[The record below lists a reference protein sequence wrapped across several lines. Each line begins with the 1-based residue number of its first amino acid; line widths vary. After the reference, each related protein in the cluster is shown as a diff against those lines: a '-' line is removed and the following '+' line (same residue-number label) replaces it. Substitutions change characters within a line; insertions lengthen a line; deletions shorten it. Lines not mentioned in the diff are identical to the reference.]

1 MKNRLIFGVLLS
13 LAICLK
19 AQAQTP
25 FHLMNYSGSLYSF
38 VLEENPRFWHADGLM
53 RVHTSSTKIN
63 FVFEKVAQIFW
74 DNDIPTEITET
85 IENRVNFAVRDGKL
99 HISGN
104 PSSTIY
110 VYSLKGILCAAVQ
123 PNGDETVVVDVSN
136 YGSGTYLVKISDF
149 TFKFIKQ

>member
-1 MKNRLIFGVLLS
+1 MKNRLILVVLL
-13 LAICLK
+13 LVALCTAK
-19 AQAQTP
+19 AQTP

-38 VLEENPRFWHADGLM
+38 VLEENPRFWHADGLL
-53 RVHTSSTKIN
+53 RVHTNTTKIN
-63 FVFEKVAQIFW
+63 FVLEKLAHIFL
-74 DNDIPTEITET
+74 DNDIPTEVAET
-85 IENRVNFAVRDGKL
+85 VENRVNFAVRDGRL

-110 VYSLKGILCAAVQ
+110 IYSLKGILCATVQ
-123 PNGDETVVVDVSN
+123 PSGDETVVVDVSE